1 MSAPRAELRGL
12 LLPGALAAAGL
23 AVLVGLGFWQ
33 LERRVW
39 KEDLIARV
47 EARTKAPAIPIPA
60 ETEWPNVSASR
71 DEYRRVSA
79 SGRFQHAREALVYTV
94 LSEPKGRFSGQ
105 GYWALTPLE
114 LGSGAIVIV
123 NRGFVP
129 IERKDP
135 SSRREGQIE
144 APVTVTGL
152 LRMPE
157 VGNWFTPANEP
168 ARGAWYRRDPA
179 EIARHFSFARAAPF
193 MIDADAAPIPGGLP
207 QGGETRLVFA
217 NTHLGYALTWFG
229 LALALLGVFTVFAGQ
244 RLRGKH

>member
-1 MSAPRAELRGL
+1 MSAARAELRGL
-12 LLPGALAAAGL
+12 VLPGALAAVGL

-47 EARTKAPAIPIPA
+47 EARTKAPTIPIPA
-60 ETEWPNVSASR
+60 EADWPNVSAAR

-105 GYWALTPLE
+105 GYWVLTPLV
-114 LGSGAIVIV
+114 LDSGAIVIV

-129 IERKDP
+129 LERRD
-135 SSRREGQIE
+135 SATRREGQIE
-144 APVTVTGL
+144 GPVAVIGL
-152 LRMPE
+152 LRIPE
-157 VGNWFTPANEP
+157 IPNWFTPANEP

-179 EIARHFSFARAAPF
+179 EIAMHFGLARVAPF
-193 MIDADAAPIPGGLP
+193 MIDADATPIPGGLP

-217 NTHLGYALTWFG
+217 NNHLGYALTWFG
-229 LALALLGVFTVFAGQ
+229 LALALLGVFTVFAWQ
-244 RLRGKH
+244 RLRGEH

>member
-1 MSAPRAELRGL
+1 VSTARAELRGL
-12 LLPGALAAAGL
+12 LLPSMLAAIGI

-47 EARTKAPAIPIPA
+47 EARTKAPAVPIPA
-60 ETEWPNVSASR
+60 EADWPSLSASP
-71 DEYRRVSA
+71 DEYSRVSA

-105 GYWALTPLE
+105 GYWVLTPLE
-114 LGSGAIVIV
+114 LASGAIVIV

-129 IERKDP
+129 IERKEP
-135 SSRREGQIE
+135 STRREGQIE
-144 APVTVTGL
+144 GPVTVTGL

-179 EIARHFSFARAAPF
+179 EIAKYFAFARAAPF
-193 MIDADAAPIPGGLP
+193 TIDADAAPVPGGLP

-217 NTHLGYALTWFG
+217 STHLGYALTWFG
-229 LALALLGVFTVFAGQ
+229 LALALLGVFTVFAGR
-244 RLRGKH
+244 RLRGEH